1 MPRQSRLG
9 KTLRTMQNVENI
21 IPSSQEQTSK
31 SAHYTDMSRGA
42 ASFGIR
48 VQVQLESRVLEDYQE
63 MYPAA
68 GEGAADAVL
77 SLLCYQILLG
87 DTSGDGRMTVCLS
100 QRNSGQAVEVD
111 LAVCR
116 RRCDGRETY
125 FLRFIDERELG
136 LDNN

>member
-1 MPRQSRLG
+1 
-9 KTLRTMQNVENI
+9 MQNVENI
-21 IPSSQEQTSK
+21 IPSSQEHTSK
-31 SAHYTDMSRGA
+31 PVDYADLSRGA
-42 ASFGIR
+42 TSFGIR
-48 VQVQLESRVLEDYQE
+48 AEVHLDSRVLEDYQE

-125 FLRFIDERELG
+125 FLRFIDEREVEFY
-136 LDNN
+136 NI

>member
-1 MPRQSRLG
+1 
-9 KTLRTMQNVENI
+9 MQNVENI

-31 SAHYTDMSRGA
+31 LVNYADLSRGA

-48 VQVQLESRVLEDYQE
+48 AEVHLESRVLEDYQE
-63 MYPAA
+63 MDPAA
-68 GEGAADAVL
+68 GDGVADAVL

-100 QRNSGQAVEVD
+100 QRDSGQAVEVD

-116 RRCDGRETY
+116 RCHGGQETY
-125 FLRFIDERELG
+125 LLRFIDERELG